1 MICFRIDE
9 LTPCLKNVETGEIY
23 ETEVIELRRKSFLSK
38 FNKRTGWY
46 VNWGNFAQGVQVY
59 ALVIKGTMDIQG
71 MVAIENDD
79 SAGAIHVVWA
89 CTAPENNIWENKT
102 QKYSGVGGH
111 LFAIASELSVQ
122 RGYDGFIYGEAMDH
136 QLFEY
141 YQKEFG
147 AFPVPA
153 RGRHPYTFMLTDNAT
168 QRIREVYDY
177 VWTDDQV

>member
-9 LTPCLKNVETGEIY
+9 LTPCLKNVETGE
-23 ETEVIELRRKSFLSK
+23 
-38 FNKRTGWY
+38 
-46 VNWGNFAQGVQVY
+46 
-59 ALVIKGTMDIQG
+59 
-71 MVAIENDD
+71 
-79 SAGAIHVVWA
+79 
-89 CTAPENNIWENKT
+89 
-102 QKYSGVGGH
+102 
-111 LFAIASELSVQ
+111 
-122 RGYDGFIYGEAMDH
+122 MDH

-153 RGRHPYTFMLTDNAT
+153 RGRHPYTFMLTDNVT